1 MRTVAAL
8 AAISLAS
15 GPVLAAPPPP
25 ADPTV
30 APEPA
35 VLIAQ
40 AGIDALD
47 ADLADE
53 KTLEDL
59 QRDEFEADAWSMGAA
74 IGLSLIP
81 GAGWGLIYAEKP
93 AQSTVPFLL
102 SAVGYAIGGL
112 YMAGLFDE
120 KSERI
125 CQHVRDGRVGF
136 RECGIAD
143 VTYDPRMP
151 DADGDG
157 KPNND
162 DNLDIDTRDPAM
174 RQYFATRADYEVVT
188 RGEDFDG
195 VNTGL
200 IIIASTY
207 ALTTIIG
214 AVWSGA
220 TVYEHNDQLRKDI
233 ESTAG
238 RATVAEV
245 PTTARPVIGY
255 TGDSGLFGVALDF

>member
-15 GPVLAAPPPP
+15 GPVLAAPT
-25 ADPTV
+25 DPTV

-53 KTLEDL
+53 KTLADL
-59 QRDEFEADAWSMGAA
+59 QRDEFDAEAWSMGAA

-81 GAGWGLIYAEKP
+81 GAGWGLVYAEKP

-102 SAVGYAIGGL
+102 SVVGYAIGGL
-112 YMAGLFDE
+112 YLGGLFDE
-120 KSERI
+120 SSSEI
-125 CQHVRDGRVGF
+125 CQHVRDGRVGDA
-136 RECGIAD
+136 ECTYGGVVFDPTIDRIDNND
-143 VTYDPRMP
+143 VDPR
-151 DADGDG
+151 
-157 KPNND
+157 
-162 DNLDIDTRDPAM
+162 DPSM
-174 RQYFATRADYEVVT
+174 RPYFATRADYEVVT

-195 VNTGL
+195 TTTGL
-200 IIIASTY
+200 VVIASTY
-207 ALTTIIG
+207 VLTTLIG

-238 RATVAEV
+238 RTTVAEV

-255 TGDSGLFGVALDF
+255 TGESGLFGIALDF

>member
-102 SAVGYAIGGL
+102 SAVGYIIGGL
-112 YMAGLFDE
+112 YVAGVFDE
-120 KSERI
+120 ESTEI
-125 CQHVRDGRVGF
+125 CQHVRDGRVGDA
-136 RECGIAD
+136 ECTYGGI
-143 VTYDPRMP
+143 TFDPTIDRI
-151 DADGDG
+151 D
-157 KPNND
+157 NND
-162 DNLDIDTRDPAM
+162 IDPRDPAM

-195 VNTGL
+195 VSTGL

-207 ALTTIIG
+207 ALTSIIG